1 MARSAGLVSYSYGN
15 FPHPTHNLNQIVKE
29 PILVQSFGSTIY
41 NSIIT
46 RLGITSLFNTNN
58 YIPKI
63 ESAYNKCFSEKE
75 IFSRCIRE
83 NKLDLCSKQEQIL
96 NKCISKN

>member
-15 FPHPTHNLNQIVKE
+15 FPHPTHNLNQIVTE

-46 RLGITSLFNTNN
+46 RLGITSLYNTNN

-63 ESAYNKCFSEKE
+63 ESLYKKCFSEEE
-75 IFSRCIRE
+75 IFSKCIQE
-83 NKLDLCSKQEQIL
+83 NKLDCVQ
-96 NKCISKN
+96 NKNEY